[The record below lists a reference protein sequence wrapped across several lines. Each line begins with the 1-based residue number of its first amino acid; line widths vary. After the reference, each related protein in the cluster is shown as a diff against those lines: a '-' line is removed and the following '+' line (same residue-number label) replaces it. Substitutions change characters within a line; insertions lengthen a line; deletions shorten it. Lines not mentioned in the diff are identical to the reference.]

1 MERSDYL
8 ILVNKDHKL
17 PDNWEQKPELLEIK
31 NGFGKMI
38 KIEKEAL
45 EKFNQ
50 LKEDLLNDGVDI
62 ELDSVYRSL
71 PIQKDLFE
79 EYKEKYWEEYAS
91 QYAALPGYS
100 EHHTWLALDIFIKKE
115 NGEIISENH
124 EMIVECEMFEKVHKK
139 LWDYWFILRYLDWK
153 DKITWFSYEPWHL
166 RYIWDVNIAK
176 EIYEKWLTLEEYLG
190 VVKVD

>member
-8 ILVNKDHKL
+8 VLVNKDHKL
-17 PDNWEQKPELLEIK
+17 PDGWEQKAELVEIK

-38 KIEKEAL
+38 KIEKETL

-79 EYKEKYWEEYAS
+79 EYKEKY
-91 QYAALPGYS
+91 
-100 EHHTWLALDIFIKKE
+100 
-115 NGEIISENH
+115 
-124 EMIVECEMFEKVHKK
+124 
-139 LWDYWFILRYLDWK
+139 
-153 DKITWFSYEPWHL
+153 
-166 RYIWDVNIAK
+166 
-176 EIYEKWLTLEEYLG
+176 
-190 VVKVD
+190 